1 MKVLW
6 FANTPCNADEYFNTE
21 LKGTGGWLKALDIE
35 LQNHV
40 DLHVAFYYSR
50 NIKPFTFKKTKYYP
64 IYTPKTTFQKIK
76 NIIVPSVINREHI
89 DIYKAIVDEVKPD
102 IIHIHGTENPFGY
115 IITETNIPVVI
126 SIQGII
132 TVYYHRFLSGLGNK
146 YLSTKIFS
154 IKKPLEFFKPYKII
168 YRQFN
173 LMMKREQEILKNAK
187 HIIGRTDWD
196 YSVTRVLA
204 PNSRYYHV
212 DEILRES
219 FYENAG
225 KWQPHTRDKLIVFTT
240 TGPSYYKGLE
250 TACQALWELQN
261 IGVDVEWRFAGING
275 NDLIVKIVKKYLGQ
289 KYPKFCLKYLGKL
302 NERMLITQMLESD
315 IYVMPS
321 HIENSPNNLCEA
333 MMLGMPCIASFSG
346 GTSSMLNNKVEG
358 VLIQDGDPW
367 VLAGSILDYINK
379 KEKYIEYGINAYKRA
394 SKRHKINNI
403 VSNLIKNYSQIIS
416 FV

>member
-21 LKGTGGWLKALDIE
+21 LKGTGGWLKALDRE

-40 DLHVAFYYSR
+40 DLHVAFYH
-50 NIKPFTFKKTKYYP
+50 NKNLKPFTYKKTKYYP
-64 IYTPKTTFQKIK
+64 IYTPKITFQRIK

-89 DIYKAIVDEVKPD
+89 DIYKAIVNEVKPD

-132 TVYYHRFLSGLGNK
+132 TVIYHKFLLGLGKK
-146 YLSTKIFS
+146 YLRTRNYSITKPF
-154 IKKPLEFFKPYKII
+154 EFFKTYKIS
-168 YRQFN
+168 YKLFY
-173 LMMKREQEILKNAK
+173 LMMKREQDILKNAK

-225 KWQPHTRDKLIVFTT
+225 KWQPHNRNKIVVVTT
-240 TGPSYYKGLE
+240 TSTAYYKGLE
-250 TACQALWELQN
+250 TACLALWLLQN
-261 IGVDVEWRFAGING
+261 NGVDVEWRFAGING

-302 NERMLITQMLESD
+302 NDRMLITQMLESD

>member
-21 LKGTGGWLKALDIE
+21 LKGTGGWLKALDRE

-40 DLHVAFYYSR
+40 DLHVAFYH
-50 NIKPFTFKKTKYYP
+50 NKNLKPFTYKKTKYYP
-64 IYTPKTTFQKIK
+64 IYTPKITFQRIK

-89 DIYKAIVDEVKPD
+89 DIYKAIVNEVKPD

-132 TVYYHRFLSGLGNK
+132 TVIYHKFLLGLGKK
-146 YLSTKIFS
+146 YLRTRNYSITKPF
-154 IKKPLEFFKPYKII
+154 EFFKTYKIS
-168 YRQFN
+168 YKLFY
-173 LMMKREQEILKNAK
+173 LMMKREQDILKNAK

-225 KWQPHTRDKLIVFTT
+225 KWQPHNRNKIVVVTT
-240 TGPSYYKGLE
+240 TSTAYYKGLE
-250 TACQALWELQN
+250 TACLALWLLQN
-261 IGVDVEWRFAGING
+261 NGVDVEWRFAGING

-302 NERMLITQMLESD
+302 NDRMLITQMLESD

-367 VLAGSILDYINK
+367 VLAGAILDYINK
-379 KEKYIEYGINAYKRA
+379 KEKYIEYGINAYKGA